1 MANSKCKKIE
11 ETLENFVFAFPL
23 NFDYLLNDNN
33 NNNNNN
39 AFIWLMLWLFMVE
52 AHLAAHLLQQVKGTP
67 LK

>member
-33 NNNNNN
+33 N
-39 AFIWLMLWLFMVE
+39 AFIWLMLWLFIVE
-52 AHLAAHLLQQVKGTP
+52 VHLVAHLLQQFKGTP